1 MDAEGATCF
10 GWLRVEIHR
19 TARRPPAPAASGAE
33 VAEAAAA
40 AEAEAAAEEAAAAE
54 EEEVEEGER
63 GAPYQASIAPCPPK
77 AAPVSRA
84 AVVRDAEPHPPAD
97 ASTDASTDAPPVTAG
112 VGGVVSG
119 PFVATLQP
127 DGAIHSPYA

>member
-1 MDAEGATCF
+1 MDAEGTTCF
-10 GWLRVEIHR
+10 GWLRVEIHL
-19 TARRPPAPAASGAE
+19 TARRPPVPAASGAE
-33 VAEAAAA
+33 A
-40 AEAEAAAEEAAAAE
+40 AEAAAEEEAAAAA

-63 GAPYQASIAPCPPK
+63 GAPYQASIAPCPPE

-97 ASTDASTDAPPVTAG
+97 ASTDAPPVTAG
-112 VGGVVSG
+112 AGGVVSG

>member
-40 AEAEAAAEEAAAAE
+40 AAEAEAAAEEEAAAAE

-63 GAPYQASIAPCPPK
+63 GAPYQASIAPCPPE

-97 ASTDASTDAPPVTAG
+97 ASTDAPPVTAG
-112 VGGVVSG
+112 AGGVVSG

>member
-1 MDAEGATCF
+1 MDAEGTTCF
-10 GWLRVEIHR
+10 GWLRVEIHL

-33 VAEAAAA
+33 AEEEAAAAAAAAEAAAA
-40 AEAEAAAEEAAAAE
+40 AAKE
-54 EEEVEEGER
+54 EEEEEGGR
-63 GAPYQASIAPCPPK
+63 GAPYQASIAPCPPE

-97 ASTDASTDAPPVTAG
+97 ASTDAPPVTAG
-112 VGGVVSG
+112 AGGVVSG

>member
-1 MDAEGATCF
+1 MDAEGSTCF
-10 GWLRVEIHR
+10 GWLRVEIHH

-33 VAEAAAA
+33 A
-40 AEAEAAAEEAAAAE
+40 AEAAAAAE

-63 GAPYQASIAPCPPK
+63 GAPYQASIAPCPPE

-97 ASTDASTDAPPVTAG
+97 ASTDAPPVTAG
-112 VGGVVSG
+112 AGGVVSG

>member
-1 MDAEGATCF
+1 MDAEGTTCF
-10 GWLRVEIHR
+10 GWLRVEIHL
-19 TARRPPAPAASGAE
+19 TARRPPVPAASGAE
-33 VAEAAAA
+33 AAEAAAEEEA
-40 AEAEAAAEEAAAAE
+40 AAAAEEAAAAAA

-63 GAPYQASIAPCPPK
+63 GAPYQASIAPCPPE

-97 ASTDASTDAPPVTAG
+97 ASTDAPPVTAG
-112 VGGVVSG
+112 AGGVVSG